1 MTIPMTA
8 FGWPP
13 RRSRGGSRLP
23 GNICTLTTPIF
34 CKGGSRQEESCRR
47 SDSTSD
53 NRIPKCLIARDP
65 KLKSNR
71 LQDYNLGRDALPTTC
86 FPRHCVS
93 FPRARVRSLPPP
105 PKVPIY
111 DVLEMAYRLFHST
124 TNLSA
129 SRICSEVMW
138 SLAMG
143 RFGFDSPAKMNH
155 M

>member
-71 LQDYNLGRDALPTTC
+71 LQDYNLGRDVLPTTC

-93 FPRARVRSLPPP
+93 FLRA
-105 PKVPIY
+105 
-111 DVLEMAYRLFHST
+111 
-124 TNLSA
+124 
-129 SRICSEVMW
+129 
-138 SLAMG
+138 
-143 RFGFDSPAKMNH
+143 GFDPYCPMTLLFQLLRSKRKAFLISQRKDPH
-155 M
+155 FS